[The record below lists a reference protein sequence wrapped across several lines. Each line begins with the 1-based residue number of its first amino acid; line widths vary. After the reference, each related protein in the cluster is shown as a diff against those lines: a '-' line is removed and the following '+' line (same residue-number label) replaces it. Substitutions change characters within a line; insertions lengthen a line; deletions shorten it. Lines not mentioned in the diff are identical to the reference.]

1 VYDFS
6 TRNRTSRSRSP
17 NIWQPHR
24 AFRSP
29 SPSISLPPS
38 SSPTSVLLDISR
50 NQREILRQNRDLH
63 DRLAIVEV
71 RHVDQVRETTRPSN
85 DVGFAS
91 RGRAKQAKRRVVR
104 RHVVR
109 EAPGSGEEN
118 DVDAE
123 IAGAEEKENLRLKKK
138 ELSTKGQKARKI
150 LQVSVP
156 FRSTLDNR

>member
-1 VYDFS
+1 
-6 TRNRTSRSRSP
+6 
-17 NIWQPHR
+17 
-24 AFRSP
+24 
-29 SPSISLPPS
+29 
-38 SSPTSVLLDISR
+38 
-50 NQREILRQNRDLH
+50 LRQNRDLH

-71 RHVDQVRETTRPSN
+71 RHVDQVRETTRPPN

-150 LQVSVP
+150 LQVNVS